1 MKEIERKFIV
11 TNSGWKKDIAGVVQ
25 DITQFY
31 LQISPSCTIRVRKA
45 NDRFTMTMKSDEMYI
60 REEIEF
66 PIPEDAW
73 FRLLNEIPMQPIQKR
88 RHTVRW
94 DGRLWSVD
102 VFKGSHKG
110 LVMAEVELSKAQKVT
125 KLPSWIGEEVT
136 FDPRYYNQNIASL
149 KGKNDK
155 KRT

>member
-11 TNSGWKKDIAGVVQ
+11 TNSGFKTARVGVIR

-31 LQISPSCTIRVRKA
+31 LQVSPSCLIRCRKA
-45 NDRFTMTMKSDEMYI
+45 DDLFTMTMKNDALYV

-66 PIPEDAW
+66 PIPEEAW
-73 FRLLNEIPMQPIQKR
+73 HRLLNETPTKPIQKR
-88 RHTVRW
+88 RYEVRW
-94 DGRLWSVD
+94 DGRWWMVD

-110 LVMAEVELSKAQKVT
+110 LVLAEVELTKDQKIT
-125 KLPSWIGEEVT
+125 KLPSWVGEEVT

-149 KGKNDK
+149 KG
-155 KRT
+155 